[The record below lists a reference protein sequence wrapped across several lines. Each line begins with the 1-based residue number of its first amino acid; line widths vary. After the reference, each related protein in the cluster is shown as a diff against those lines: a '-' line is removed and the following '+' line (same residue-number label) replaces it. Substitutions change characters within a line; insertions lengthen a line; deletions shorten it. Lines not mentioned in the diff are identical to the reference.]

1 MPRTGFGAALLAV
14 LLASGCS
21 LFGKGD
27 GKPPTVEVT
36 VSAGDRLNPDES
48 GSSLPTNVRIYLL
61 KAPGKGELA
70 EFSDLYQRDKE
81 VLGDELVLVDQ
92 LVLSPGEVAVRKLS
106 PEKGAGAVL
115 VMGVFRKPVGQ
126 TWRSVVV
133 LPQGKDAKL
142 SFQAADY
149 RIERR

>member
-1 MPRTGFGAALLAV
+1 MPRKGFVAATLAV

-21 LFGKGD
+21 LFGMG
-27 GKPPTVEVT
+27 GSKPPTVEVT
-36 VSAGDRLNPDES
+36 VVAGDRLNPDES
-48 GSSLPTNVRIYLL
+48 GSSLPTIVRIYLL
-61 KAPGKGELA
+61 RVPGKGEVA

-81 VLGDELVLVDQ
+81 LLGDELVMVEQ
-92 LVLSPGEVAVRKLS
+92 LVLSPGETASRRLT
-106 PEKGAGAVL
+106 PERGAGAIL

-126 TWRSVVV
+126 TWRTVAV

-142 SFQAADY
+142 VFQAADY

>member
-1 MPRTGFGAALLAV
+1 MPRTGLGAALLAV
-14 LLASGCS
+14 LMASGCF

-36 VSAGDRLNPDES
+36 VTAADRLNPDES
-48 GSSLPTNVRIYLL
+48 GSSLPTIVRIYLL
-61 KAPGKGELA
+61 KAPGKGEVA

-81 VLGDELVLVDQ
+81 LLGEELVLVEQ
-92 LVLSPGEVAVRKLS
+92 MVLSPGEIATRKLA
-106 PEKGAGAVL
+106 PEKAAGAVL

-126 TWRSVVV
+126 TWRSVAV
-133 LPQGKDAKL
+133 LPQGKDVKL